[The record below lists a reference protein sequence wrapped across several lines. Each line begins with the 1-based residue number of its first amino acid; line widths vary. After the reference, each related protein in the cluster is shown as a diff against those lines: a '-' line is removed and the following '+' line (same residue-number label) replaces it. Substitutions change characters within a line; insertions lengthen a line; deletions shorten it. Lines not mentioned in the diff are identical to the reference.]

1 MKVMQKQM
9 VMMMPAMLLLA
20 GCAPNATDTSSAVRA
35 SKAAVAPTSTMP
47 KTQVESPSTMSTK
60 TPAAMSDS
68 ASISGAIR
76 DGNRPPPAL
85 RVCATPIGG
94 GTPTCIQTADGA
106 REYAIEVAPGSY
118 YLLGWAAAG
127 ELTLIAHA
135 SQIRCIRAPC
145 PPDELVKV
153 VVAAG
158 QQREGIDLNAGYID
172 IPDGWPKRPG

>member
-35 SKAAVAPTSTMP
+35 SKAGGAPTSTLPMTRVEPATSMP
-47 KTQVESPSTMSTK
+47 TK
-60 TPAAMSDS
+60 TPAARSDS

-94 GTPTCIQTADGA
+94 GTPTCIQTVDGA
-106 REYAIEVAPGSY
+106 RDYAIEVAPGSY

-127 ELTLIAHA
+127 ELPLIAHA
-135 SQIRCIRAPC
+135 SQTRCIRAPC
-145 PPDELVKV
+145 PPDELIKV
-153 VVAAG
+153 AVTAG
-158 QQREGIDLNAGYID
+158 QQREGIDLNAGYVN